1 MVALLCSYLPS
12 NPYMPADNDLQQI
25 GLRLKRDQLQRL
37 DQYCDAKGLDR
48 TSAIRMAINN
58 LIDGSVSP
66 PTVIS
71 GGAGVDQQARDALE
85 ALLRRVEDT
94 EQELRVIRQQR
105 EAEQQAMQAAKDDFA
120 SKFAG

>member
-1 MVALLCSYLPS
+1 
-12 NPYMPADNDLQQI
+12 MPDNDLQQI
-25 GLRLKRDQLQRL
+25 GLRLQKEQLARL
-37 DQYCDAKGLDR
+37 DEYCRKTGMDR
-48 TSAIRMAINN
+48 TSTIRMAINN
-58 LIDGSVSP
+58 LIDGTGSP
-66 PTVIS
+66 SATS

-120 SKFAG
+120 SKFSG

>member
-1 MVALLCSYLPS
+1 
-12 NPYMPADNDLQQI
+12 
-25 GLRLKRDQLQRL
+25 
-37 DQYCDAKGLDR
+37 
-48 TSAIRMAINN
+48 MAINQ
-58 LIDGSVSP
+58 LIELSGGSSA
-66 PTVIS
+66 TS
-71 GGAGVDQQARDALE
+71 GGAGVDQEARNALE

>member
-12 NPYMPADNDLQQI
+12 IPYMPADNDLQQI

-37 DQYCDAKGLDR
+37 DQYCGAKGLDR
-48 TSAIRMAINN
+48 TSAIRMAINQ
-58 LIDGSVSP
+58 LIDGSGGSSA
-66 PTVIS
+66 TS

>member
-1 MVALLCSYLPS
+1 
-12 NPYMPADNDLQQI
+12 MPADNDLQQI

-48 TSAIRMAINN
+48 TSAIRMAINQ
-58 LIDGSVSP
+58 LIDGSGGSSA
-66 PTVIS
+66 TS